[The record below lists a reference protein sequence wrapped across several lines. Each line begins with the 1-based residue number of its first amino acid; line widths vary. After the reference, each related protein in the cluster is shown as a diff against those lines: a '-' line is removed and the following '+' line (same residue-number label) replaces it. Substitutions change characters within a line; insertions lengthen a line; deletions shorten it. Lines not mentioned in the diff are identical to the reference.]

1 MYCQTVEQLNDNVNN
16 LSSKTFEIFLHCDIS
31 LNGSVD
37 LIRVL
42 LSFQCTK
49 ALSDLTAKLGPNVDG
64 AVCVF
69 GLSRNAYQRH
79 FRGKGKGK
87 TFEVKLND
95 IQC

>member
-1 MYCQTVEQLNDNVNN
+1 ML
-16 LSSKTFEIFLHCDIS
+16 LSWQYTKRFLSPHVAANIFLHCDIL

-64 AVCVF
+64 ARAYLVCHAMRIK
-69 GLSRNAYQRH
+69 GILGGIGRAKP
-79 FRGKGKGK
+79 FR
-87 TFEVKLND
+87 
-95 IQC
+95 